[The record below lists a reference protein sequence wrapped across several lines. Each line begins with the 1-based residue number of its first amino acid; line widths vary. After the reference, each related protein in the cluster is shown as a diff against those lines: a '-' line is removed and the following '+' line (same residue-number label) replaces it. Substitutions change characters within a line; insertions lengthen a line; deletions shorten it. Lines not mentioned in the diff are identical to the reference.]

1 MSKKIVILILFALIA
16 SLFTSCN
23 CSYVPE
29 SDSHN
34 TENSFSI
41 TSNSDN
47 EKPEEY
53 YTAFRQGES
62 SVSSYIVTPYGMYMN
77 IRKYIYYSEKGNTEY
92 IKLCNK
98 PTCNHSTEDC
108 NAYTGAYQ
116 IGYYKDKIYYIS
128 RRDYYVNTLN
138 CMNMDGTNH
147 KEIKVLNNSCFSTFG
162 YFHNGYFYYI
172 IGTPGVQAIGVTNDD
187 NNLYRVKVDDN
198 SKPEVVLTD
207 DIIFNIQRFIVVD
220 DIIYLTV
227 YKQDTTA
234 ECFLYSYSCKTGALT
249 KIADNWSGNGFWGKH
264 YGYCYLTNE
273 GIYKYNVETGEVTLE
288 KAIKFDNHGY
298 CGARFYPDYIYLIH
312 NRNDDYRALREQDLV
327 LYIYNWDYEIIE
339 TVLLDFINK
348 GKIGNFITDVGN
360 YIIFASDM
368 DNKPDYYI
376 DKSEIGTDK
385 FAFHK
390 IEN

>member
-16 SLFTSCN
+16 SLFASCN

-34 TENSFSI
+34 TESSFSI

-62 SVSSYIVTPYGMYMN
+62 SVSLYLVTPYGMYMN

-98 PTCNHSTEDC
+98 PACNHSTEDC

-147 KEIKVLNNSCFSTFG
+147 KEIKVLNNAYISTFG
-162 YFHNGYFYYI
+162 YYHNGYFYYML
-172 IGTPGVQAIGVTNDD
+172 GFPGLQLIGVTNDD

-198 SKPEVVLTD
+198 SKPEIILTG
-207 DIIFNIQRFIVVD
+207 DIIKKSMFYVVED
-220 DIIYLTV
+220 TIYLIV
-227 YKQDTTA
+227 REDGGFG
-234 ECFLYSYSCKTGALT
+234 CCLYSYSCKTGALT
-249 KIADNWSGNGFWGKH
+249 KISDCWAGISYYTKD
-264 YGYCYLTNE
+264 YGYCYRINE

-348 GKIGNFITDVGN
+348 GKRGNFITDVGD

>member
-34 TENSFSI
+34 TESSFSI

-62 SVSSYIVTPYGMYMN
+62 SVSLYLVTPYGMYMN

-98 PTCNHSTEDC
+98 PNCNHSTEDC
-108 NAYTGAYQ
+108 NAYLGAYQ

-147 KEIKVLNNSCFSTFG
+147 KEIKVLNNAYISTFG
-162 YFHNGYFYYI
+162 YFHNGYFYYMLGFPGLQL
-172 IGTPGVQAIGVTNDD
+172 IGITNDD
-187 NNLYRVKVDDN
+187 NNLYKVKVDDN
-198 SKPEVVLTD
+198 SKPEIILTG
-207 DIIFNIQRFIVVD
+207 DIIKKSMFYVVED
-220 DIIYLTV
+220 TIYLIV
-227 YKQDTTA
+227 SDD
-234 ECFLYSYSCKTGALT
+234 EGFGCCLYSYSCKTGALT
-249 KIADNWSGNGFWGKH
+249 KISDCWAGISYYTKD
-264 YGYCYLTNE
+264 YGYCYRINE

-288 KAIKFDNHGY
+288 KAIKFDNHGH
-298 CGARFYPDYIYLIH
+298 CEVRFYPDYIYLIH

-348 GKIGNFITDVGN
+348 GKRGGFITDVGD

-385 FAFHK
+385 FTFHK